1 MPSPVAS
8 FLADLSRALAAQQ
21 VRWYLFGAQAA
32 LLYGANRLTAD
43 VDVTIHLPGGL
54 DTATLADGLNAHGF
68 RVRIPNPAFIAQ
80 TRVIPV
86 VHEASGLPADLVIAG
101 PGLEEEFLRRAVTH
115 EIEGVSVPVAA
126 PEDIV
131 VMKVL
136 AARTKDFED
145 VVAILAAQGE
155 QFDIVQ
161 ARTVVQQLES
171 ALGQSDLTPQLDKAA
186 ARAKQR

>member
-1 MPSPVAS
+1 MPSLVAE

-32 LLYGANRLTAD
+32 LLYGASRLTAD
-43 VDVTIHLPGGL
+43 VDVTLHLPVGL
-54 DTATLADGLNAHGF
+54 TTAALAGGLNAHGF
-68 RVRIPNPAFIAQ
+68 RVRITNPAFIAQ

-101 PGLEEEFLRRAVTH
+101 PGLEEEFLRRAVPH
-115 EIEGVSVPVAA
+115 QIEGVSVPVAS
-126 PEDIV
+126 PEDMV
-131 VMKVL
+131 VMKIL
-136 AARTKDFED
+136 AARPKDFED
-145 VVAILAAQGE
+145 VVSILTTQGE
-155 QFDIVQ
+155 HFDMPLT
-161 ARTVVQQLES
+161 RTLVQQLED

>member
-8 FLADLSRALAAQQ
+8 FLADLSRALAAQR
-21 VRWYLFGAQAA
+21 VLWYLFGAQAA

-43 VDVTIHLPGGL
+43 VDITLHLPAGL
-54 DTATLADGLNAHGF
+54 DTSTLVDGLNAHGF
-68 RVRIPNPAFIAQ
+68 RVRITSPTFIAQ

-86 VHEASGLPADLVIAG
+86 VHSASGLPADLVIAG
-101 PGLEEEFLRRAVTH
+101 PGLEEEFLRRAVIH

-131 VMKVL
+131 VMKIL
-136 AARTKDFED
+136 AARPKDFED
-145 VVAILAAQGE
+145 VVSILIAQGT
-155 QFDIVQ
+155 QFDMAL